1 MITKLTV
8 ALLGVLML
16 FAPMP
21 SAEPWPR
28 WGGPSARSPT
38 RTTCMPTGSFGDD
51 QSLLSM
57 GYRVCGLLSTSADAG

>member
-16 FAPMP
+16 FAPVP

-28 WGGPSARSPT
+28 WADHCVKCLAIAEYAGHT
-38 RTTCMPTGSFGDD
+38 RLHLRQT
-51 QSLLSM
+51 
-57 GYRVCGLLSTSADAG
+57 RVGH